1 MQWFRAYQ
9 EARNDAKLKSLQDDE
24 FRVWFNLLCYAA
36 DQEEERGA
44 FDASDRFLIALEC
57 SGGDEEL
64 LSRAVT
70 RLSRLRIIEDNG
82 DVIRFINFE
91 RRQYD
96 KPSDAPSQTR
106 ERKRKQRATTRDS
119 GGNNGE
125 SRDVTP
131 GHAEIREEEN
141 REEQSRAEGEEANA
155 RAREASEPIK
165 PVEPIKP
172 PETPPKPPD
181 PFEYVMAMCEA
192 TGTDVSELTPSV
204 KGKQCKAAER
214 LRADGVSPEDAARCI
229 RWLRS
234 QSWRT
239 GGVDLFTVEKEY
251 GGWVLA
257 GRPDRAEFKQANG
270 RASPGRQS
278 NYDISAA
285 NIDAAFGNDDGGFDG
300 PVYDTTARLVS

>member
-1 MQWFRAYQ
+1 MSGQPLGMSTPICGRKNQ
-9 EARNDAKLKSLQDDE
+9 PIPNPSPTLGDK
-24 FRVWFNLLCYAA
+24 
-36 DQEEERGA
+36 EEE
-44 FDASDRFLIALEC
+44 
-57 SGGDEEL
+57 EETVEVEVTE
-64 LSRAVT
+64 AV
-70 RLSRLRIIEDNG
+70 
-82 DVIRFINFE
+82 
-91 RRQYD
+91 
-96 KPSDAPSQTR
+96 
-106 ERKRKQRATTRDS
+106 
-119 GGNNGE
+119 
-125 SRDVTP
+125 
-131 GHAEIREEEN
+131 
-141 REEQSRAEGEEANA
+141 EGEEANA